1 MFGIQEKLV
10 KKIKRD
16 QKSVKLYIQTN
27 PKLHNCPSCG
37 ENTKRI
43 HDYRE
48 QCIQHINIGKTASF
62 LILKKRRYICNHCG
76 KKFYENYDFLQKY
89 FRKSNEVYKNIIYD
103 LKDLKNFKTIA
114 KDNHVS
120 IPTVVRYSKYFLFLS
135 CRNVLYSLPKKIGI
149 DEFKGNCNKK
159 KYQVHIFDLDTG
171 KTIDI
176 VESRKY
182 DDLEKY
188 FSKFENRNSVELVS
202 MDLYS
207 PFKRIIKDKFFN
219 AKIVADRFHY
229 TRIVMNSLDE
239 LRLNIWRNTKGPE
252 KKYFK
257 HLKLS
262 LMKKDSNV
270 KDYDRENLL
279 YAFEFSP
286 VLKEAHRLKQEFLKI
301 KDLNTFEEKEKAFRQ
316 WLYDTECSTIQE
328 YKSTVKTLRQWH
340 EYISNSFKYN
350 ISNGAVEG
358 KNNLIKVLKRISFG
372 FRNLDNFRARIL
384 ICEL

>member
-16 QKSVKLYIQTN
+16 QKSVKLYIQTH

-37 ENTKRI
+37 KRTKRV

-62 LILKKRRYICNHCG
+62 LILKKRRYFCNHCG

-279 YAFEFSP
+279 YAFEVSP
-286 VLKEAHRLKQEFLKI
+286 ILKEAHKLKQEFLKI
-301 KDLNTFEEKEKAFRQ
+301 KDLNTFEEKEKAFRK